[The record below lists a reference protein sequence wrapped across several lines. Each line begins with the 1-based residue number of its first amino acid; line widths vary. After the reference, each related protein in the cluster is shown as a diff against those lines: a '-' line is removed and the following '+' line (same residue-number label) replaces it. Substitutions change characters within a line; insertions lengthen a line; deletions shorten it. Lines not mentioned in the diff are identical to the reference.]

1 MAVENLECSPA
12 ASELVTVARVCE
24 EAATARELLETVVPH
39 LCRLAGA
46 AGGWVLEPSAGGTAV
61 ATSHGLAGLPAS
73 ALDGHRHRGG
83 SAAGIAVPPA
93 WADSGVVAVVCQP
106 LPGLLGHL
114 VLAWCTGHESPHP
127 TYDVAQALVLR
138 TLEARDER
146 ERLHDLQAR
155 VDNAQQLAGMGDY
168 DWHVASDT
176 NEWSDQLYRIYGHE
190 PQSFN
195 ASYERFLSFIHPDD
209 REMVSQVH
217 RRAYETGEPY
227 QMVERILRDDGELR
241 YLATNGQVLQD
252 ADGTP
257 VRFRGTCIDIT
268 ERTRAEEERER
279 SRVLF
284 QELAEAAPDAIV
296 VCGPDQVVV
305 QANGRAVGLLG
316 GDPVGRLLQE
326 ILPGSAGDGL
336 AVPATALDGREL
348 ELDVR
353 RAPLEEHGTGGRG
366 LEALFLR
373 EARERLEGEALAARL
388 REAQVRRRSALE
400 INDNVVQGLSAGL
413 YALEGGE
420 TDTATRLH
428 RRTLAAARQLMSD
441 LLEPLDGTDLRP
453 GDLVRSQPST
463 IDGAPDAQ
471 EVADPTGPRAATVPR
486 VPASRSGDAAQAR
499 VLVVDDSEDVR
510 FLLSLQLSTLPGIEV
525 VGEAADGEDA
535 GGPGRRAAARPGAAG
550 PGHAAHGR
558 SPGAAPPAGAGPG
571 PAGGGAV
578 RLRGQRAGRAGGRR
592 RGLPLHREGPGAR
605 GAEHGDPRDA
615 R

>member
-1 MAVENLECSPA
+1 MAVENLERSPV

-24 EAATARELLETVVPH
+24 ETATARELLDDG
-39 LCRLAGA
+39 GA
-46 AGGWVLEPSAGGTAV
+46 APLPSRRCRRGLGPRAEREAARPSRPATASPGSRPRPSTATATAV
-61 ATSHGLAGLPAS
+61 GPRPGSRCRRRGPTPGSSRSCASRCRACWVTSCSP
-73 ALDGHRHRGG
+73 
-83 SAAGIAVPPA
+83 
-93 WADSGVVAVVCQP
+93 
-106 LPGLLGHL
+106 
-114 VLAWCTGHESPHP
+114 WCTGHESPHP

-296 VCGPDQVVV
+296 VCGPDRVVV

-316 GDPVGRLLQE
+316 GDPVGRRA
-326 ILPGSAGDGL
+326 AGD
-336 AVPATALDGREL
+336 P
-348 ELDVR
+348 
-353 RAPLEEHGTGGRG
+353 
-366 LEALFLR
+366 
-373 EARERLEGEALAARL
+373 
-388 REAQVRRRSALE
+388 
-400 INDNVVQGLSAGL
+400 AGL
-413 YALEGGE
+413 GG
-420 TDTATRLH
+420 
-428 RRTLAAARQLMSD
+428 
-441 LLEPLDGTDLRP
+441 
-453 GDLVRSQPST
+453 
-463 IDGAPDAQ
+463 
-471 EVADPTGPRAATVPR
+471 
-486 VPASRSGDAAQAR
+486 
-499 VLVVDDSEDVR
+499 
-510 FLLSLQLSTLPGIEV
+510 
-525 VGEAADGEDA
+525 
-535 GGPGRRAAARPGAAG
+535 
-550 PGHAAHGR
+550 
-558 SPGAAPPAGAGPG
+558 
-571 PAGGGAV
+571 
-578 RLRGQRAGRAGGRR
+578 
-592 RGLPLHREGPGAR
+592 
-605 GAEHGDPRDA
+605 
-615 R
+615 